1 MDKPIKKL
9 NLNRETVKTLSVK
22 AGVRTGADISII
34 AQGGAS
40 GRSSGGSVLTG
51 SRGNTQTCG
60 LSDLGGLGG
69 LGGFGSGID
78 RNGGH

>member
-9 NLNRETVKTLSVK
+9 NLSRETVKTLNVK
-22 AGVRTGADISII
+22 AGVRTGADYSII

-40 GRSSGGSVLTG
+40 GRTSAGPLG
-51 SRGNTQTCG
+51 SRGMTDTCT
-60 LSDLGGLGG
+60 LGGV
-69 LGGFGSGID
+69 GGFGGGIFSGGID

>member
-1 MDKPIKKL
+1 MNKPIKKL

-40 GRSSGGSVLTG
+40 GRAAAAA
-51 SRGNTQTCG
+51 C
-60 LSDLGGLGG
+60 
-69 LGGFGSGID
+69 
-78 RNGGH
+78 